1 MPIILTDADKRKL
14 VGVDARL
21 VTVVYHVAE
30 RTDIPFI
37 VVEGVRTLARQRDL
51 LKQRKTKTLKS
62 NHVIGRAVDCA
73 PRSVLGKVPWPYEDF
88 RPLVDCA
95 KQVSVELGIA
105 MEFGFDWGWDAPHW
119 ELK

>member
-21 VTVVYHVAE
+21 VTVVYRVAE

-62 NHVIGRAVDCA
+62 NHLIGRAVDCA
-73 PRSVLGKVPWPYEDF
+73 PRSVLGKVPWPYEGF
-88 RPLVDCA
+88 RRSSTVLSRCRPSSALPWNSA
-95 KQVSVELGIA
+95 SIGAGMHHI
-105 MEFGFDWGWDAPHW
+105 GS
-119 ELK
+119 